1 MKKLHKTT
9 AALKQYAH
17 VNKKA
22 FDQYQNFTQ
31 QRDEHLARRAELD
44 TSAESIQELIETLDQ
59 RKDEAHNAAPRPER
73 QPVAASI
80 NRRSDPA
87 ERFAELLDSGDS
99 LRKPLQDRAP
109 SRFLYRRSDAF
120 EHLEKSLP
128 VSSTCQSFE
137 LCTQCLMQIHTS
149 SSFAPKEG
157 RGTDLSRRLSDV
169 CCSCS
174 DSGDQANATLP

>member
-1 MKKLHKTT
+1 MPL
-9 AALKQYAH
+9 
-17 VNKKA
+17 A
-22 FDQYQNFTQ
+22 FVSSRT
-31 QRDEHLARRAELD
+31 R
-44 TSAESIQELIETLDQ
+44 SASVFRSSLDQ